1 MLSMTPVRLGLLR
14 HSLDAGSMK
23 DGFSFVLS
31 TKGESKMGLDFVTN
45 QEIIVAARRNL
56 TQDVWD
62 YLSGGAESET
72 TMRRNRLGFDSLGL
86 RARVLVDVSKV
97 NTATTFL
104 GQKLRIPVMM
114 APIGSLQTITPEGG
128 VAVARAAAEFGT
140 MNFVSSVTQPSLEE
154 IAASTSHPKI
164 FQLYVRGN
172 LEWCAEILGRVKK
185 AGYIAVC
192 LTVDTAYYSRRERA
206 LLNRWQPPSRRVE
219 SNRHFQTMLTWE
231 TMVEIKKIAGL
242 PFILKG
248 VATAED
254 AKLAVE
260 HGVDVIYVSNHGG
273 RQLDHGRGTIDTLP
287 EIVEAAGGK
296 AEIVLDGGV
305 TRGTDVVKAL
315 ALGAKAV
322 TIGKLQGWGLGAGG
336 AAGLVRVLE
345 LLEEELVIDMGLLG
359 VTRVD
364 QLNATYVC
372 KAPAVNL
379 PHEMSAFPHMPG
391 GCLL

>member
-1 MLSMTPVRLGLLR
+1 MS
-14 HSLDAGSMK
+14 
-23 DGFSFVLS
+23 
-31 TKGESKMGLDFVTN
+31 LDFVSN
-45 QEIIVAARRNL
+45 QEIIMAARRNL
-56 TQDVWD
+56 TQGVWD

-72 TMRRNRLGFDSLGL
+72 TMRRNRLGFDTLGL
-86 RARVLVDVSKV
+86 RPRVLVDVSKV
-97 NTATTFL
+97 DTTTTFL

-128 VAVARAAAEFGT
+128 VAVAKAAAEFGT

-154 IAASTSHPKI
+154 IAASTQHPKI
-164 FQLYVRGN
+164 FQLYVRGD

-185 AGYIAVC
+185 AGYIALC
-192 LTVDTAYYSRRERA
+192 LTVDTAHYSRRERP
-206 LLNRWQPPSRRVE
+206 LLGRWQPPSRRVE
-219 SNRHFQTMLTWE
+219 RNRYFQAMLTWE
-231 TMVEIKKIAGL
+231 TMTAIKKIAGL

-296 AEIVLDGGV
+296 ADVVLDGGV
-305 TRGTDVVKAL
+305 TRGTDIVKAL

-345 LLEEELVIDMGLLG
+345 ILEEELVIDMGLLG
-359 VTRVD
+359 VTRLD
-364 QLNATYVC
+364 QLNASYVC
-372 KAPAVNL
+372 KAPAVTW
-379 PHEMSAFPHMPG
+379 PHEMSAFAHMPG